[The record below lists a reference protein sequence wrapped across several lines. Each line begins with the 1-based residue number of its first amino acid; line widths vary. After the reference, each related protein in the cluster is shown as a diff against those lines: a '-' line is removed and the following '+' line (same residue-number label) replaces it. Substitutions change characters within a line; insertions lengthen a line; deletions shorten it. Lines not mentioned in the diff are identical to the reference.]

1 MQQAEVD
8 MRPPLYDAVHD
19 LALGIVNASAR
30 DDETR
35 RAELYAELKNL
46 CLRSESGELNHPLQW
61 EALGDFSDNAED
73 AHAAYAKGL
82 ECATRLNLGEYIAS
96 IKFAMA
102 ERHHDEGNTAEA
114 RKLAL
119 QARTDAKGTDD
130 DQLKAAIKEFLAEIG
145 KG

>member
-1 MQQAEVD
+1 
-8 MRPPLYDAVHD
+8 
-19 LALGIVNASAR
+19 
-30 DDETR
+30 
-35 RAELYAELKNL
+35 
-46 CLRSESGELNHPLQW
+46 
-61 EALGDFSDNAED
+61 
-73 AHAAYAKGL
+73 
-82 ECATRLNLGEYIAS
+82 
-96 IKFAMA
+96 MA